1 MSAINIVVLGGGAV
15 GKSCLTIRL
24 VSNHFVNMYDPT
36 VEESY
41 RTTLNVD
48 GQPAVLEIVDTAG
61 QEEYS
66 ALKDTFIV
74 KGQGFVLVY
83 SIIQSSTLDQL
94 ETEYNRVYNLKE
106 VDASQ
111 RAIPIVIC
119 GNKCD
124 LEDKRQVPT
133 EKGKA
138 RADEWK
144 AGFFETSAKEK
155 INVEEAFFDLVR
167 RIRTDISNSESGG
180 KKDKKKGK
188 GLCSIL

>member
-1 MSAINIVVLGGGAV
+1 MSAINVVVLGGGAV

-48 GQPAVLEIVDTAG
+48 DQPAVLEIVDTAG

-74 KGQGFVLVY
+74 KGQGFIFVY
-83 SIIQSSTLDQL
+83 SIIQSSTLEQL
-94 ETEYNRVYNLKE
+94 EIEYNRVYNLKE
-106 VDASQ
+106 VDKDTSV
-111 RAIPIVIC
+111 IPIVVC

-124 LEDKRQVPT
+124 LEDKRQVTT
-133 EKGKA
+133 EAGKTI
-138 RADEWK
+138 ADNWR
-144 AGFFETSAKEK
+144 AGFFESK
-155 INVEEAFFDLVR
+155 IF
-167 RIRTDISNSESGG
+167 
-180 KKDKKKGK
+180 
-188 GLCSIL
+188 ILLIILLLTKFYHYNFI

>member
-48 GQPAVLEIVDTAG
+48 DQPAVLEIVDTAG

-83 SIIQSSTLDQL
+83 SIIQASTLDQL
-94 ETEYNRVYNLKE
+94 EAEHNRVYNLKE
-106 VDASQ
+106 VDINQ
-111 RAIPIVIC
+111 KAIPIVVC

-133 EKGKA
+133 ETGKA
-138 RADEWK
+138 KADEWK
-144 AGFFETSAKEK
+144 AGFFES
-155 INVEEAFFDLVR
+155 NYFFFYYHF
-167 RIRTDISNSESGG
+167 
-180 KKDKKKGK
+180 
-188 GLCSIL
+188 

>member
-1 MSAINIVVLGGGAV
+1 MSAVNVVVLGGGAV

-41 RTTLNVD
+41 RTTLTVD
-48 GQPAVLEIVDTAG
+48 DQPIVLEIVDTAG

-94 ETEYNRVYNLKE
+94 EVEYNRVYDLKE
-106 VDASQ
+106 VDKASKV
-111 RAIPIVIC
+111 IPIVVC

-124 LEDKRQVPT
+124 LESERQVST
-133 EKGKA
+133 EAGKEK
-138 RADEWK
+138 ADEWK
-144 AGFFETSAKEK
+144 TGFFES
-155 INVEEAFFDLVR
+155 
-167 RIRTDISNSESGG
+167 
-180 KKDKKKGK
+180 KKKKKITHTHTHTSLTECGVHC
-188 GLCSIL
+188 LLSIPFCV